1 MTITQ
6 TKKATVRQLT
16 DDDLRAEI
24 ARLLGSVGMDRDELI
39 AKGEAFEL
47 DATERSVLADVEAM
61 EWMLAAR
68 C

>member
-1 MTITQ
+1 MTITK
-6 TKKATVRQLT
+6 TRKATVRQLT

-24 ARLLGSVGMDRDELI
+24 ARLLGSIGIDRDELF
-39 AKGEAFEL
+39 AKGEAYEL
-47 DATERSVLADVEAM
+47 DAAERSVLADVEAM